1 MCYYRCPDCGVT
13 VYGAGT
19 RFTRSLCPH
28 CAAPLSS
35 TDRIYDRERYAA
47 AITRRF
53 AAEPSA
59 APAARRALETL
70 LWNLE
75 DAEYELAALLMT
87 ELITNSIEHSR
98 TGPGGAVRLD
108 VSLTESLIRIRVGDE
123 GPGFV
128 PAART
133 AASPLDS
140 HWGLHLVDELAD
152 RWDADA
158 RPTTSV
164 WFELDRVPSAAAP
177 DACTTD
183 ALVAVQ
189 GGPDV

>member
-1 MCYYRCPDCGVT
+1 MSYYRCPDCGVT
-13 VYGAGT
+13 EFNAAR
-19 RFTRSLCPH
+19 RFTRATCPH
-28 CAAPLSS
+28 CSVPLSG
-35 TDRIYDRERYAA
+35 TDQLYTRDHRPA

-59 APAARRALETL
+59 APAARRALEAL

-87 ELITNSIEHSR
+87 ELIANSIEHSG
-98 TGPGGAVRLD
+98 TGPRGAVRLD
-108 VSLTESLIRIRVGDE
+108 VGLTESLIRIRVSDE
-123 GPGFV
+123 GNGFV

-140 HWGLHLVDELAD
+140 HWGLHLVDTLAD

-158 RPTTSV
+158 TPTTSV

-177 DACTTD
+177 HVRMTD